1 MRKSLLG
8 VIVLF
13 IFTMVLAPIPAL
25 QTTAGAET
33 FVNKVPAFTLEVP
46 AWTVSKSASPKSVL
60 RKAEDMMEITTFDVW
75 VEDLPSDKTYKDLAK
90 DAINYLKSEYT
101 AKNGDVLY
109 EREIKLAD
117 GTPAYELEIRWQ
129 HPSVLL
135 YTYEVVV
142 FKDKKIVTV
151 SVTSGDPIEDRLKK
165 IPLSLSFK

>member
-109 EREIKLAD
+109 PIF
-117 GTPAYELEIRWQ
+117 TT
-129 HPSVLL
+129 LL
-135 YTYEVVV
+135 TRSR
-142 FKDKKIVTV
+142 IN
-151 SVTSGDPIEDRLKK
+151 G
-165 IPLSLSFK
+165 